1 MSARSATGVSGGA
14 SPGWRSGL
22 PWAVCLV
29 VLMLIPFFVTSRA
42 AFVIMNTIAIYMVFA
57 LSYNILLGQAGML
70 SFGSAVF
77 YGVGGYAA
85 IHAMNAIGLA
95 SEAGSGFW
103 AFFPV
108 YFMPLVGFLAGAVV
122 AFVIGWPCVKKGGV
136 AFAMITLGVG
146 ELIATGSRML
156 PSISGGETG
165 VSTDRVV
172 GPVWFGYELLT
183 PEDVYWFMV
192 AWLMVAALAMWAFTR
207 TPLGRMSNAVRDNH
221 ERLRFIG
228 YPPQTLRF
236 MIFIVSGGF
245 GGLAGG
251 MAAVNYEIMTPD
263 TMGLVTSGTIL
274 LVTAIGGGS
283 TFYGPM
289 LGAVLFVFMNSVLI
303 EYTRA
308 SVFYLGLLFLLVI
321 MFAPKGLA
329 GGVEGMRDAW
339 RSAALGSRIPGWL
352 GSAGATALFIAG
364 AILLVELTYEL
375 RSGPGELLGMLGMHF
390 EPTAPQGWIL
400 GLALV
405 SLGYAVRRV
414 TRTLREAS

>member
-29 VLMLIPFFVTSRA
+29 VLLLIPFFVTSRA

-146 ELIATGSRML
+146 ELIATGNATGIHDIRAGQVATVDFG
-156 PSISGGETG
+156 PHGAISG
-165 VSTDRVV
+165 R
-172 GPVWFGYELLT
+172 
-183 PEDVYWFMV
+183 
-192 AWLMVAALAMWAFTR
+192 AVAAP
-207 TPLGRMSNAVRDNH
+207 PLD
-221 ERLRFIG
+221 
-228 YPPQTLRF
+228 
-236 MIFIVSGGF
+236 
-245 GGLAGG
+245 
-251 MAAVNYEIMTPD
+251 PD
-263 TMGLVTSGTIL
+263 
-274 LVTAIGGGS
+274 
-283 TFYGPM
+283 
-289 LGAVLFVFMNSVLI
+289 
-303 EYTRA
+303 
-308 SVFYLGLLFLLVI
+308 
-321 MFAPKGLA
+321 
-329 GGVEGMRDAW
+329 RDAP
-339 RSAALGSRIPGWL
+339 A
-352 GSAGATALFIAG
+352 
-364 AILLVELTYEL
+364 
-375 RSGPGELLGMLGMHF
+375 
-390 EPTAPQGWIL
+390 
-400 GLALV
+400 
-405 SLGYAVRRV
+405 
-414 TRTLREAS
+414 